1 MKMICAERIFSEKLI
16 KNNEMNLCAL
26 SYFFTNLLSR
36 WINSI
41 QSDVYGL
48 EIKIGALFDL
58 FISF

>member
-41 QSDVYGL
+41 QSDVYG
-48 EIKIGALFDL
+48 
-58 FISF
+58 